1 MDGGSWHAPW
11 KEKTGIHLRPWGVF
25 WGHGGFSGFCVVNN
39 TENPGKRTPK
49 DLTFAELMLYNSFTF
64 RNIVSHTELMYLAWC
79 RPLRRTWKVSQVTA
93 KQDDRIKRHFDFL
106 FFPCIFIALENLSGD
121 GVWMLGVC
129 TARRML
135 LSIKAPVGKSK
146 CRNEKDYDRSRIEKI
161 EPRRAAGAAFGREQ
175 GERTAAG
182 SAARNE

>member
-1 MDGGSWHAPW
+1 M
-11 KEKTGIHLRPWGVF
+11 
-25 WGHGGFSGFCVVNN
+25 
-39 TENPGKRTPK
+39 
-49 DLTFAELMLYNSFTF
+49 
-64 RNIVSHTELMYLAWC
+64 
-79 RPLRRTWKVSQVTA
+79 VSQVTA

-106 FFPCIFIALENLSGD
+106 FSPCIFIALENLSGD

-161 EPRRAAGAAFGREQ
+161 EPRRAAGAAFGA
-175 GERTAAG
+175 GRTNG
-182 SAARNE
+182 CGLSCKK

>member
-1 MDGGSWHAPW
+1 M
-11 KEKTGIHLRPWGVF
+11 
-25 WGHGGFSGFCVVNN
+25 
-39 TENPGKRTPK
+39 
-49 DLTFAELMLYNSFTF
+49 
-64 RNIVSHTELMYLAWC
+64 
-79 RPLRRTWKVSQVTA
+79 VSQVTA

-106 FFPCIFIALENLSGD
+106 FSPCIFIALENLSGD

-161 EPRRAAGAAFGREQ
+161 EPRRAAGAAFGRIVRGGSIEEAALQLNGVFQAAEEAAAQYLENVRRLAEEQ
-175 GERTAAG
+175 TQ
-182 SAARNE
+182 